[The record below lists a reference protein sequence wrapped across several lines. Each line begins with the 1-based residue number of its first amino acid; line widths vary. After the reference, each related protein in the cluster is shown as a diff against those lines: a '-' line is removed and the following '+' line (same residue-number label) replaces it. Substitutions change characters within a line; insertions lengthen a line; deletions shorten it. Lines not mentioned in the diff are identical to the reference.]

1 MVGSMTASVRRRTSF
16 SRALLALA
24 GVALL
29 ALVVLAALLLDRAVT
44 EPARTPGT
52 EAHHAV
58 ITAVGEP
65 GHTAPAVH
73 ALRQQPSTR
82 ARSAVF
88 AVLASAVAV
97 GAWTFS
103 RLRFARAGRPRTL
116 RVTGLPSGRAPPTL
130 RIA

>member
-1 MVGSMTASVRRRTSF
+1 MTASVRRRTPC

-29 ALVVLAALLLDRAVT
+29 ALVALAALLLGTAVT
-44 EPARTPGT
+44 ESGRTPGT
-52 EAHHAV
+52 ETHDAA

-65 GHTAPAVH
+65 AHTAPAVH

-82 ARSAVF
+82 ARSAAF
-88 AVLASAVAV
+88 AVLASAFAV

-103 RLRFARAGRPRTL
+103 RLRSARTGRPRTL
-116 RVTGLPSGRAPPTL
+116 RVIGLPSGRAPPTL

>member
-1 MVGSMTASVRRRTSF
+1 MTASVRRRTSF

-29 ALVVLAALLLDRAVT
+29 ALVALAAVLLGSALTDAG
-44 EPARTPGT
+44 RTTGV
-52 EAHHAV
+52 EVHHAAV
-58 ITAVGEP
+58 TAVGEP

-82 ARSAVF
+82 ARSVAF
-88 AVLASAVAV
+88 AVLALAVAV
-97 GAWTFS
+97 GAWAFA
-103 RLRFARAGRPRTL
+103 RLRFARSGRLRTL
-116 RVTGLPSGRAPPTL
+116 RITGLPSGRAPPTL

>member
-1 MVGSMTASVRRRTSF
+1 MTASVRRRTSF
-16 SRALLALA
+16 GRALLALV
-24 GVALL
+24 GVALF
-29 ALVVLAALLLDRAVT
+29 ALVALAALLLGTAVS
-44 EPARTPGT
+44 ESGRTPGT
-52 EAHHAV
+52 EAQHAA

-82 ARSAVF
+82 ARSAAF
-88 AVLASAVAV
+88 AVLASAFAV

-103 RLRFARAGRPRTL
+103 RVRFARTGRLRTL
-116 RVTGLPSGRAPPTL
+116 RVIGLPSGRAPPTL